1 MTWNEKKKK
10 KNTLNV
16 NNECQSIASVSYRVT
31 MLIKF
36 FSAYVPK
43 TFERAKDFF
52 FHITISAH
60 VIETVCRGIFNV
72 ISTSV
77 SVSCP

>member
-1 MTWNEKKKK
+1 MKKKK
-10 KNTLNV
+10 TLNV
-16 NNECQSIASVSYRVT
+16 NNECQSIASVSYRMT
-31 MLIKF
+31 MLTKF
-36 FSAYVPK
+36 FSACVPK

-52 FHITISAH
+52 FHGTIFAH
-60 VIETVCRGIFNV
+60 VIKTVYRGIFNV

>member
-1 MTWNEKKKK
+1 
-10 KNTLNV
+10 
-16 NNECQSIASVSYRVT
+16 